1 VNIKKSSIFRL
12 EVRPVE
18 EKWGRHTIH
27 EWALF
32 SIKDNVDKLN
42 FLQSGNKILVISAA
56 KSMANDLGLS
66 WGIIE

>member
-1 VNIKKSSIFRL
+1 MNIKKSFIIRF

-32 SIKDNVDKLN
+32 SIKANGDELN
-42 FLQSGNKILVISAA
+42 FMQSGNKFFVISRA
-56 KSMANDLGLS
+56 KSNAHGLGLS